1 MPDGLNDLIQRAQRT
16 RRTRA
21 RRIIDHC
28 LERLPHYRT
37 LPEVMLVEIRE
48 SVLHHLTLFYEVTLQ
63 AGRPLTDEDLD
74 FSRRVA
80 RLRASQGMPLGEF
93 LTFFVVGLTQA
104 WEHLLADVGDDP
116 VLRTRL
122 MDRVGIVIANQTQLM
137 TALTEVYVETRE
149 RRTRFREENLDEFF
163 QLLLAGDA
171 VEEVLE
177 ARARTLGISFHAPR
191 TIGVFGASTSTLGG
205 APDVETAEVERELAG
220 WLGSDLCVGRSRD
233 GFVAL
238 LSADPDPDALAA
250 ATADLFGDTARVGLG
265 RPGQGIAGARR
276 SALEAVRAL
285 RIGAALRK
293 ARVVCRYD
301 DLAVL
306 DLVGVGSAGADAFMR
321 SVLGPLSGAGDDGS
335 YLETVRQLARH
346 GYSQKLAA
354 SALSLHPH
362 TLTYRVKQ
370 IQRRFG
376 LDLAD
381 PEVRLRVQL
390 ALLILDA

>member
-177 ARARTLGISFHAPR
+177 ARARTLGISFDTPR
-191 TIGVFGASTSTLGG
+191 TIGVFGAST
-205 APDVETAEVERELAG
+205 DRHAG
-220 WLGSDLCVGRSRD
+220 SSAAGSPSATRPASR
-233 GFVAL
+233 
-238 LSADPDPDALAA
+238 
-250 ATADLFGDTARVGLG
+250 FGSPGL
-265 RPGQGIAGARR
+265 RR
-276 SALEAVRAL
+276 MSP
-285 RIGAALRK
+285 IGAA
-293 ARVVCRYD
+293 
-301 DLAVL
+301 
-306 DLVGVGSAGADAFMR
+306 
-321 SVLGPLSGAGDDGS
+321 
-335 YLETVRQLARH
+335 
-346 GYSQKLAA
+346 
-354 SALSLHPH
+354 
-362 TLTYRVKQ
+362 YRTTS
-370 IQRRFG
+370 
-376 LDLAD
+376 
-381 PEVRLRVQL
+381 PMPPCTTT
-390 ALLILDA
+390 